1 MTDAKEIFVSN
12 ATRDAWRLKPTV
24 TGEHWSGADFLE
36 VPAGGS
42 ASYAVTYGP
51 LSMATEEA
59 PHEGSVTF
67 PLPDGAVLLHAL
79 RGVADPPASSGTVEA
94 ELPAKQFGSV
104 AIGVANW
111 LPRRQRFRASVGFDG
126 EPDPSVTIKGPD
138 FVDLPA
144 SAEREYAL
152 AVYAHREGPVAVKVT
167 FTNEETGEYM
177 HYDVVVSVTAP
188 DIIDTLSIRS
198 ACRQRAKATVYVD
211 NPLDEPV
218 ALTCACDRLR
228 FAWRR
233 RWRFPPNLARPS
245 T

>member
-1 MTDAKEIFVSN
+1 
-12 ATRDAWRLKPTV
+12 
-24 TGEHWSGADFLE
+24 
-36 VPAGGS
+36 
-42 ASYAVTYGP
+42 
-51 LSMATEEA
+51 MATEEA

-79 RGVADPPASSGTVEA
+79 RGRGGPPASSGTVEA

-126 EPDPSVTIKGPD
+126 EPTSVTIKGPD

-218 ALTCACDRLR
+218 GVGVRVRRVSGSRGGDGGDSRQISRA
-228 FAWRR
+228 RR
-233 RWRFPPNLARPS
+233 RDVPPRRRRIHRGRDAHAVVRGVGHVPVRASSVVHARGSRTRLAFSVR
-245 T
+245 